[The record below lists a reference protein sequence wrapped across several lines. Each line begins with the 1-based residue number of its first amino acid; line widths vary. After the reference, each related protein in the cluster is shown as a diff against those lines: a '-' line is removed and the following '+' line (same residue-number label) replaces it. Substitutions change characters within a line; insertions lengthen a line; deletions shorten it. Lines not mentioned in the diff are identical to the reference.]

1 MYFMMKIPT
10 HEAKTH
16 LSKYLDRATRGETIV
31 IMRGN
36 RPMAKLVP
44 YEDLAQAVIPQV
56 GQMLDER
63 MEIPEEVFAP
73 LSEFELK
80 EWGL

>member
-1 MYFMMKIPT
+1 MIKIPT

-16 LSKYLDRATRGETIV
+16 LSRYLDRATRGETIV

-44 YEDLAQAVIPQV
+44 FEDLPHAIIPKV
-56 GQMLDER
+56 GEMLDER
-63 MEIPEEVFAP
+63 MEIPGEAFAP
-73 LSEFELK
+73 LSESELG